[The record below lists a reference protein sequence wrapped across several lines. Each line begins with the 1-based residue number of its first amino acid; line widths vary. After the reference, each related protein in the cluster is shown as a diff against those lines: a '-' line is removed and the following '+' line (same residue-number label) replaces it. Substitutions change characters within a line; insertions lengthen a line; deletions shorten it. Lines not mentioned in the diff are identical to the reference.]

1 MQLVDKAQGV
11 MVGLACGD
19 ALGALVEYIP
29 NEFKKYLPVINNI
42 QRPLPLEKLITEAG
56 DELILNRLQNYINYM
71 CLPGS
76 YTDDTQQAVLLAYSL
91 ITQKGTNP
99 AELARLFV
107 QGARLNGYGDYGVF
121 RHAGPGFMESVNN
134 MMMFNNL
141 DTCGAISAGNGAAM
155 RIAPLG
161 VFYHNDMD
169 KLLQATIDMSL
180 ITHRDI
186 RGIAAAGLVA
196 FTVAH
201 AIGKNPDSFKPY
213 IWLKELE
220 ELITAMEELITL
232 NYPTVK
238 NSAETKHQVSASIGI
253 LEKILDTSED
263 EAIKILDE
271 WAQTTSN
278 NVKVYHHSPF
288 ALGSVLYSLFLFLN
302 YYCDMEKAILSGVNG
317 GGDSDTIAAMAGA
330 MAGAL
335 YGYNNIPSS
344 WVENVFN
351 IDTLKELGESLVT
364 GKPLS
369 KNPLTI
375 EKELS
380 RKELEYRDYYRKILH
395 NRLGF
400 S

>member
-1 MQLVDKAQGV
+1 
-11 MVGLACGD
+11 
-19 ALGALVEYIP
+19 
-29 NEFKKYLPVINNI
+29 
-42 QRPLPLEKLITEAG
+42 
-56 DELILNRLQNYINYM
+56 M

-141 DTCGAISAGNGAAM
+141 DTCGAISAGNGSAM

-238 NSAETKHQVSASIGI
+238 NSAETKHQVSASIVI